1 MTTDTATANDSSTAT
16 DTMTDPRPLYARAAA
31 QAAALIETV
40 RPGQLAG
47 PTPCTEFDVRTL
59 LSHIVGGTLRI
70 AQVGAGGDGMAVH
83 PFVDG
88 VPDDGWAAAY
98 DEARSAVRRGW
109 ADDGRLEAAVRVPWG
124 EAPGRNALSGYVMEC
139 VAHTWDLWQALGR
152 PGDLDPELAEFA
164 LAVGRLVL
172 PEAERGDDLP
182 FASAVPVPEGADAYA
197 RLAAWLGRRPLD
209 G

>member
-1 MTTDTATANDSSTAT
+1 MTNDTATTTATATTT
-16 DTMTDPRPLYARAAA
+16 DTMTDPRPVYARAAE
-31 QAAALIETV
+31 QAAALIGTV
-40 RPGQLAG
+40 RPGQLAD

-70 AQVGAGGDGMAVH
+70 AQVGAGGDGMALH
-83 PFVDG
+83 PFADG

-98 DEARSAVRRGW
+98 DEAGSAVRRGW
-109 ADDGRLEAAVRVPWG
+109 ADDGRLDAAVRVPWG

-182 FASAVPVPEGADAYA
+182 FASAVPVPDGADAYA